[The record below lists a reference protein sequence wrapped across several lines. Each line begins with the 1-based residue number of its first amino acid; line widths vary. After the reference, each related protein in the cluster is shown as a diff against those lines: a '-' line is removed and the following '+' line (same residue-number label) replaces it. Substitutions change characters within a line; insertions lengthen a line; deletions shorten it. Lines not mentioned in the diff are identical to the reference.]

1 MARKRR
7 IQKPEG
13 QTQQWHTARKR
24 MRGEGVFYDE
34 PKSETIQAA
43 LTPTAKARLKQL
55 AALNKLSVSEY
66 LERWLREV
74 DGLILPKL
82 Q

>member
-1 MARKRR
+1 MARKRG

-13 QTQQWHTARKR
+13 QTQQWRTPKKR
-24 MRGEGVFYDE
+24 MRGEGVFYKE
-34 PKSETIQAA
+34 RKSETVQAA
-43 LTPTAKARLKQL
+43 LTSTAKVRLKQL

-74 DGLILPKL
+74 DGLILPK
-82 Q
+82 

>member
-13 QTQQWHTARKR
+13 QTQQWCTPIKR
-24 MRGEGVFYDE
+24 VRGKGVFYDE
-34 PKSETIQAA
+34 KKSETIQAA

-66 LERWLREV
+66 LERWLKGVE
-74 DGLILPKL
+74 GLILPK
-82 Q
+82 

>member
-1 MARKRR
+1 MAGKRR

-13 QTQQWHTARKR
+13 QTQQWRTPKKR
-24 MRGEGVFYDE
+24 MRDEGVFYDE
-34 PKSETIQAA
+34 KKSQTIQAA
-43 LTPTAKARLKQL
+43 LTPTSKARLKQL

-74 DGLILPKL
+74 EGLILPK
-82 Q
+82 